1 MGADVLIQHEGPVDH
16 AVVEDLLARTER
28 ICLDDGAPVAVRK
41 RLFNVLVEA
50 LENLHHHAREDHRAA
65 AWASLLCSPGAYHV
79 LIGNPAPLT
88 TATLLEHR
96 LGVINEMD
104 EDDLK
109 QHYMLLL
116 SNDGR
121 TERGGA
127 GLGLLTMARK
137 SQRPIR
143 LTKEVCDPVTALL
156 VMEIVVPR

>member
-1 MGADVLIQHEGPVDH
+1 MLVHHVGPVDH
-16 AVVEDLLARTER
+16 FVVEDLLARTER

-50 LENLHHHAREDHRAA
+50 LENLHHHTQEDHRDSV
-65 AWASLLCSPGAYHV
+65 WACLLRSPDAYHV
-79 LIGNPAPLT
+79 LVGNPAPLT

-96 LGVINEMD
+96 LSVINEMD

-116 SNDGR
+116 SNEGR

-143 LTKEVCDPVTALL
+143 LTKEAHDPVTALL
-156 VMEIVVPR
+156 VMELVVPRLR